1 MYFDSWRLVTWPS
14 PQTNNHSWQLYHWG
28 RQEEQADRQRSTG
41 NLQDQADIEAWDEM
55 EEELEDFEEEEFY
68 KVEEV
73 EEDVDECFWLVSSIS
88 RGSKH

>member
-1 MYFDSWRLVTWPS
+1 
-14 PQTNNHSWQLYHWG
+14 
-28 RQEEQADRQRSTG
+28 
-41 NLQDQADIEAWDEM
+41 M
-55 EEELEDFEEEEFY
+55 EEELEDFEEEEFD

>member
-28 RQEEQADRQRSTG
+28 RQEEPADTQRSTG

-55 EEELEDFEEEEFY
+55 EEELEDFEEEEFDA
-68 KVEEV
+68 VEEV